1 VKYQKNYTINSS
13 EDPKKLNR
21 SCLLDN
27 TSTSRRWSSN
37 KEKVKARFWQ
47 RIQSFISKMKSQRI
61 KGYRFAFLTL
71 TSSMESDNKYILNH
85 WEILRKRI
93 NRKYGKIWYFA
104 VRETN
109 EKGDLIHLHILFYA
123 PYISISWISTQ
134 WSDIHKAE
142 IAYIEGIHDGQMQDK
157 ILGYMSKYISKGMSE
172 ESEANKG
179 IYQLTVKRYKLIV
192 KRYTYSR
199 FFPALALA
207 WKYFKNYYIYLY
219 GYNIADMVKHW
230 TKFIIETKTWD
241 YSTIIQY
248 LTGI

>member
-1 VKYQKNYTINSS
+1 VHSKKDYTINSS

-27 TSTSRRWSSN
+27 TSASRRWSSN

-71 TSSMESDNKYILNH
+71 TSSTESDNKYILNH

-104 VRETN
+104 VREMN

-123 PYISISWISTQ
+123 PYINVNWISTQ
-134 WSDIHKAE
+134 WNDIHNAKVV
-142 IAYIEGIHDGQMQDK
+142 YIEGIPDSEIQSK

-172 ESEANKG
+172 ESKGMSEANK
-179 IYQLTVKRYKLIV
+179 RRNRLIV

-207 WKYFKNYYIYLY
+207 WKYFKNYYIHLY
-219 GYNIADMVKHW
+219 GYNIPDMVKHW
-230 TKFIIETKTWD
+230 TKFIVEVKTWD